1 MHELEPEP
9 PSVLC
14 SQVGG
19 AEHPPEREALLSQRV
34 VRGQHALD
42 ALTPVLAAAL
52 FPPYV
57 RLKISRDARI
67 KNVGKYESCMADPI
81 PRNRAISN
89 RLTYGSDLYFKSA
102 QVHG

>member
-9 PSVLC
+9 PIVLC

-52 FPPYV
+52 LPPYV
-57 RLKISRDARI
+57 RLKLSRDARI
-67 KNVGKYESCMADPI
+67 KNVGKYESCMADTCATAALP
-81 PRNRAISN
+81 AISTSSVGLPVA
-89 RLTYGSDLYFKSA
+89 RRSEII
-102 QVHG
+102 